1 MSKEGFK
8 RKSLPEEGEMISVGG
23 AGGAGGGGGVPGDT
37 PAGPLEACSI
47 AGNKGKICSS
57 EAVKGPLKMCVCVS
71 LPFLL
76 FVLVSLIISS
86 FFIVSCLI
94 LPSFLSFMII
104 FLSSLSLLLQPS
116 RETMLTAPA
125 NSISFEVLDC
135 SRFRGDGRV
144 AQDERGEGRGAR

>member
-1 MSKEGFK
+1 
-8 RKSLPEEGEMISVGG
+8 MISVGG

-47 AGNKGKICSS
+47 AGNKGEICSS

-71 LPFLL
+71 PVPSVCACFSYYFFLFYCFL
-76 FVLVSLIISS
+76 FDPPLFLVYYD
-86 FFIVSCLI
+86 F
-94 LPSFLSFMII
+94 